1 MTWRGMGARKSRVA
15 RLMGAT
21 MTLLGAG
28 PWTVR
33 GAPDEPAQFLAQLV
47 LSVILLCL
55 GAAAL
60 HSGNGCGEERGRL
73 DRVT

>member
-1 MTWRGMGARKSRVA
+1 
-15 RLMGAT
+15 

-47 LSVILLCL
+47 LSVVLLCL

-60 HSGNGCGEERGRL
+60 QSGNGCGEERGRL